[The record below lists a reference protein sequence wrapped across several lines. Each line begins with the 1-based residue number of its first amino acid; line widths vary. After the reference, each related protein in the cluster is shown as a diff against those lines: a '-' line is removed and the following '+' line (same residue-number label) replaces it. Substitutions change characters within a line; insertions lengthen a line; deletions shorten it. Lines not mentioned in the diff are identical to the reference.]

1 MANRASSISWNANSA
16 HPERGGTA
24 PTRMSLLIYPY
35 GEDLLAHAA
44 ERCLH
49 QAAAQLPNLSRV
61 VLLVS
66 DGQATTALQT
76 QISVRAQT
84 LGHSALLG
92 LHITTL
98 PDWIQN
104 GSAETHT
111 PLSNPARHLVLV
123 EALRQHNGLFGEDDP
138 WRVADS
144 LLELFDELTLH
155 NVHIPATEQALAAR
169 LATGY
174 GIQGASPATL
184 SREAHIVHRLWMAW
198 QEQTAALQRPDPWAH
213 YRDKLQQQLAPRDD
227 EPYYI
232 LVGLQA
238 ETPAEHA
245 WVSARLHTGR
255 AEWLV
260 HGSPAAERTLADRA
274 LDELLSAVTPHDMP
288 GDRSRCAFLDS
299 VYPRDAADLRTR
311 ARQLADTTHP
321 AAGLL
326 CSVAA
331 DSAEQEARVIELQ
344 VRRWLLNGKQRIGIV
359 TEDRRLARRVR
370 ALLERADIVLQ
381 DAGGWALSTTSAAA
395 CVERWLQSVEEDFA
409 HQPLLDFLKSA
420 LACPEAERS
429 AHLASVYRLEHDII
443 QHENIARG
451 LERYRRQ
458 IEYRRAR
465 LQWPPQFVEPLHAL
479 LDRLAT
485 AARPLQRLLDRS
497 HPARAYL
504 AALRDSLTHLGV
516 WTTLDSD
523 AAGQRILALWEE
535 LDAAAQGTPLPL
547 SWREFRIWFGRA
559 LEDKTFR
566 PSLAPGPVHL
576 LTLEQSQ
583 SLHFDALVCGAC
595 DREHLPGKDR
605 VSAFFNAGVRREL
618 GLPTWEQHL
627 DQRRYQFRHL
637 LECAPQVMLT
647 WRREEQGEPI
657 LPSPWLEALETLHQ
671 LAYGHSLEDAEL
683 KTLVI
688 SEQCSVNPADA
699 APLPVPPTLPR
710 PRLPADLLP
719 TTISASSHQHLID
732 CPYRYFAADGLQ
744 LSPADEVRE
753 RLQKSD
759 YGERVHRCLE
769 AFHGDVERLPGPFT
783 HPFSIA
789 TRAAAIE
796 LLQHIAQAVFA
807 RDLEDNFQHRGW
819 LKRWLALIP
828 DYIDWQIEHAASWTV
843 QQVEVQKERKLVDE
857 LTLKGRLDRI
867 DSNGQDTAIIDYKT
881 GHIPTQADIDAG
893 EAVQLPIYALLSE
906 KAIAQVEYLQL
917 DKQPI
922 RSAGGLSGEGLS
934 ELREGVAN
942 RLDTLQQGLASGQ
955 PLPAWGDPDSCR
967 YCPMEG
973 VCRRAA
979 WENDTHQHAV

>member
-1 MANRASSISWNANSA
+1 
-16 HPERGGTA
+16 
-24 PTRMSLLIYPY
+24 MSLLIYPY

-44 ERCLH
+44 ERCLD
-49 QAAAQLPNLSRV
+49 QAATYLPDLSRV
-61 VLLVS
+61 TFLVS
-66 DGQATTALQT
+66 DAQVTTALQT
-76 QISVRAQT
+76 QVSARAQL
-84 LGHSALLG
+84 LGHCALLG

-98 PDWIQN
+98 PDLIQR
-104 GSAETHT
+104 GSAEAHP

-123 EALRQHNGLFGEDDP
+123 EALRQHSGLFGEDDP

-144 LLELFDELTLH
+144 LLELFDELTLY
-155 NVHIPATEQALAAR
+155 NVHIPATEQALAMR
-169 LATGY
+169 LARGY
-174 GIQGASPATL
+174 GIHGASPATL

-213 YRDKLQQQLAPRDD
+213 YRDKLLQQLTPCDD

-238 ETPAEHA
+238 QTPAEHA
-245 WVSARLHTGR
+245 WISARLHAGR

-260 HGSPAAERTLADRA
+260 HGNPAAERTLADRA
-274 LDELLSAVTPHDMP
+274 LDELLNTAASQDMP
-288 GDRSRCAFLDS
+288 GDRSRCAFLDR
-299 VYPRDAADLRTR
+299 VYPCDSTDLRTR
-311 ARQLADTTHP
+311 AKQLAVTTRP
-321 AAGLL
+321 TAGQLG
-326 CSVAA
+326 SVGA
-331 DSAEQEARVIELQ
+331 DSPEQEARIIELQ
-344 VRRWLLNGKQRIGIV
+344 VRRWLLAGKQRIGIV
-359 TEDRRLARRVR
+359 TDDRRLARRVR
-370 ALLERADIVLQ
+370 ALLERADIILQ

-409 HQPLLDFLKSA
+409 HQPLVDFLKSA
-420 LACPEAERS
+420 LACPATDRS
-429 AHLASVYRLEHDII
+429 THLASVYRLEHDII
-443 QHENIARG
+443 LHENIARG

-465 LQWPPQFVEPLHAL
+465 LRWPPAFVEDLHVL
-479 LDRLAT
+479 LDRLTT
-485 AARPLQRLLDRS
+485 AARPLQRFLNRS

-504 AALRDSLTHLGV
+504 TGLRDSLTQLGV
-516 WTTLDSD
+516 WAALDAD

-535 LDAAAQGTPLPL
+535 LDAAAQDTPLPL

-559 LEDKTFR
+559 LEKQTFR
-566 PSLAPGPVHL
+566 PSLAPGPVRL
-576 LTLEQSQ
+576 MTLEQSR

-595 DREHLPGKDR
+595 DREHLPGKAR

-618 GLPTWEQHL
+618 GLPSWEQHL
-627 DQRRYQFRHL
+627 DQRRYQFRQL
-637 LECAPQVMLT
+637 LEGAPQVLLT
-647 WRREEQGEPI
+647 WRREERGEPI

-671 LAYGHSLEDAEL
+671 LAYGHSLEDTEV

-688 SEQCSVNPADA
+688 SEQCSINPTDT
-699 APLPVPPTLPR
+699 APLPIPPTLPR

-744 LSPADEVRE
+744 LAPADEVRE

-769 AFHGDVERLPGPFT
+769 AFHGAVERLPGPFT
-783 HPFSIA
+783 QPISTV

-796 LLQHIAQAVFA
+796 LMRQIAQAVFA

-828 DYIDWQIEHAASWTV
+828 DYIDWQIERATSWSV
-843 QQVEVQKERKLVDE
+843 QQVEVQKESKLTDE
-857 LTLKGRLDRI
+857 LTLKGRLDRV
-867 DSNGQDTAIIDYKT
+867 DNNGLDTAIIDYKT
-881 GHIPTQADIDAG
+881 GYTPAQADIDAG

-906 KAIAQVEYLQL
+906 VAVAQVEYLQL

-922 RSAGGLSGEGLS
+922 RSAGGLSGEVLNA
-934 ELREGVAN
+934 LCAGVAS
-942 RLDTLQQGLASGQ
+942 RLDTLQQALASGQ
-955 PLPAWGDPDSCR
+955 SLPAWGDPDSCR

-979 WENDTHQHAV
+979 WGSDIHRHAV